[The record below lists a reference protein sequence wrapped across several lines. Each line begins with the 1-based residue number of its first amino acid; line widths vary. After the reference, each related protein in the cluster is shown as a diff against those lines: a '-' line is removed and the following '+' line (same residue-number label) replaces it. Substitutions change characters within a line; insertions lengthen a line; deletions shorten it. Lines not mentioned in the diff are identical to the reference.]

1 MFFLCRFRF
10 KGMAKTKMTKRSG
23 TRKCPMCSSVFHG
36 DVEFSTHVVEC
47 AMKEHSCDFCDFTS
61 QKECN
66 VRRHMKRAH
75 TGLTES
81 PIALGQKLVETD
93 EVPEKAKNT
102 ENANNI
108 VSSEDESEDEEWLSQ
123 DPGDLLPTETTSS
136 STTCASDGNKI
147 KETVNKEISDL
158 MVGRVFRKKTT
169 PSLPGKRTSTDD
181 VGKPPESIR
190 TCGENA
196 CQTKKAKIDGS
207 TQTEFRREI
216 SVKTVRKYREGEV
229 DIKETTTE
237 QLILF

>member
-61 QKECN
+61 QKECY

-108 VSSEDESEDEEWLSQ
+108 VSSEDESEDE
-123 DPGDLLPTETTSS
+123 
-136 STTCASDGNKI
+136 
-147 KETVNKEISDL
+147 
-158 MVGRVFRKKTT
+158 
-169 PSLPGKRTSTDD
+169 
-181 VGKPPESIR
+181 
-190 TCGENA
+190 
-196 CQTKKAKIDGS
+196 
-207 TQTEFRREI
+207 
-216 SVKTVRKYREGEV
+216 
-229 DIKETTTE
+229 
-237 QLILF
+237 

>member
-123 DPGDLLPTETTSS
+123 DPGDLLSTETMSS
-136 STTCASDGNKI
+136 STTCASDGHKI

-169 PSLPGKRTSTDD
+169 PSLPGKRTSADD
-181 VGKPPESIR
+181 VRKP
-190 TCGENA
+190 NVDD
-196 CQTKKAKIDGS
+196 CQTKKAKIDVS

>member
-1 MFFLCRFRF
+1 
-10 KGMAKTKMTKRSG
+10 
-23 TRKCPMCSSVFHG
+23 
-36 DVEFSTHVVEC
+36 
-47 AMKEHSCDFCDFTS
+47 
-61 QKECN
+61 
-66 VRRHMKRAH
+66 MKRAH

-123 DPGDLLPTETTSS
+123 DPGDLLSTETTSS

-147 KETVNKEISDL
+147 KKTVNREISDL

-169 PSLPGKRTSTDD
+169 PSLPGKRTSADD
-181 VGKPPESIR
+181 VRKP
-190 TCGENA
+190 NVDD
-196 CQTKKAKIDGS
+196 CQTKKAKIDVS